1 MEPGDGPVDEQGAG
15 EPQPAETDAGNLDGT
30 RLGLARQLAPALLIL
45 LAFLVVPLLALGRIS
60 LLPGD
65 TAFGATGWSFR
76 QYAKVFGDLFYLRV
90 LAETLGYGLVV
101 AGATFVLGFPVA
113 HSLARMRPSARR
125 WRVAL
130 IILPL
135 TLSLVVNVFAW
146 LVILGG
152 SGLVNGVLLAMGLVD
167 APIRL
172 LFNRGAVLVVLIH
185 TFLPFQILSIMS
197 VIAQIDP
204 RLEEA
209 AANLRADR
217 WTIFR
222 RVLLPMA
229 LPGII
234 AGSTLV
240 FILTVSAFV
249 TPRLIGGGRV
259 HMLGSLIY
267 EQVAVVLNWPFG
279 GALSFVLLAI
289 VLTLLGVASRL
300 AGARFFT
307 TRS

>member
-1 MEPGDGPVDEQGAG
+1 MESGDGPVARSHVAG
-15 EPQPAETDAGNLDGT
+15 RHESDAGPLHAV
-30 RLGLARQLAPALLIL
+30 RLGLVRQLAPSILIL
-45 LAFLVVPLLALGRIS
+45 VAFLVVPVLTLARMS
-60 LLPGD
+60 FLPGE
-65 TAFGATGWSFR
+65 TAFGGRGWSLT
-76 QYAKVFGDLFYLRV
+76 QYGKIFGDPFYLRV
-90 LAETLGYGLVV
+90 LIETLGYGV
-101 AGATFVLGFPVA
+101 AVALATVLLGFPVA
-113 HSLARMRPSARR
+113 HSLARMPARARR
-125 WRVAL
+125 WRLAL

-152 SGLVNGVLLAMGLVD
+152 SGLVNELLLVTGLVH
-167 APIRL
+167 APLRL
-172 LFNRGAVLVVLIH
+172 LFNRGAVLVVLVH

-209 AANLRADR
+209 AANLRANR
-217 WTIFR
+217 WTTFR

-229 LPGII
+229 LPGIV

-279 GALSFVLLAI
+279 AALSFVLLAL
-289 VLTLLGVASRL
+289 VLILIGAASRL
-300 AGARFFT
+300 AGARFFA

>member
-1 MEPGDGPVDEQGAG
+1 M
-15 EPQPAETDAGNLDGT
+15 PA
-30 RLGLARQLAPALLIL
+30 R
-45 LAFLVVPLLALGRIS
+45 
-60 LLPGD
+60 
-65 TAFGATGWSFR
+65 
-76 QYAKVFGDLFYLRV
+76 
-90 LAETLGYGLVV
+90 
-101 AGATFVLGFPVA
+101 
-113 HSLARMRPSARR
+113 ARR
-125 WRVAL
+125 WRLAL

-152 SGLVNGVLLAMGLVD
+152 SGLVNELLLVTGLVH
-167 APIRL
+167 APLRL
-172 LFNRGAVLVVLIH
+172 LFNRGAVLVVLVH

-209 AANLRADR
+209 AANLRANR
-217 WTIFR
+217 WTTFR

-229 LPGII
+229 LPGIV

-279 GALSFVLLAI
+279 AALSFVLLAL
-289 VLTLLGVASRL
+289 VLILIGAASRL
-300 AGARFFT
+300 AGARFFA